1 MIHNFLVHVAGTQVS
16 SDDVGIPEV
25 PLNNSAIADALS
37 ATFIVVGALGVLFLL
52 AGAVRYVMSNGDQA
66 KVKQAKDTIVYAVIG
81 IVVSLSAFTIVQF
94 TLGKLSGS
102 I

>member
-1 MIHNFLVHVAGTQVS
+1 MLRNFASVKVDSGS
-16 SDDVGIPEV
+16 VGVPVV
-25 PLNNSAIADALS
+25 PLNNNAIADMLS
-37 ATFIVVGALGVLFLL
+37 VTFVAVGGIAVLFLL
-52 AGAVRYVMSNGDQA
+52 IGAVRYVTSAGDQSNI
-66 KVKQAKDTIVYAVIG
+66 KQAKDTILYAVIG